1 MRTETRPP
9 LVLPAAPTWI
19 STFETAPG
27 WIRWSGAALLGYTLF
42 LLTPTGTQVYGTA
55 ASSVASAIRLCIEG
69 AALLWACGRED
80 LPRRF
85 IRSFQVAGWTSLAT
99 ALNYALLVPPQVGG
113 PTILPASLDATL
125 TVAGYAATL
134 VSLLIYPR
142 APARPGEH
150 SALAIDTLIT
160 TAGLGLL
167 GWSFVTAT
175 SADLAASAGAQ
186 SFIQSFGVAQLA
198 MIAGLNVVI
207 VRGLAI
213 PSPRAFWWFVSG
225 LAIYLPVIFL
235 TQLNAVGLVP
245 NWPVDIAYYAGVLP
259 TLVACHLVRTD
270 PMTHAGHTGPSWLR
284 DLNPL
289 PLVMPLFVGIALLAT
304 LVVGPADKALP
315 LAATLV
321 AISLLLAVRLL
332 LSAHHTAQ
340 VGRAEAAREQRR
352 QSDRLK
358 AIGRLAGGIAHE
370 FNNLMARVIGN
381 TELGEASLPPGAD
394 ARDHFVRARTAALR
408 AADLTSQ
415 LLAFSGQQVTR
426 LDIVDAEATVHACYN
441 RAVRGLPAG
450 IVPELQRGNGPYA
463 IFADAAQL
471 SGALE
476 QVLDNAVE
484 AMPQGGRMTLR
495 VGREHVR
502 DGLRLAQLAVPAGDY
517 VVIAVSDTGVGMTAE
532 AVAVAC
538 DPFYSTK
545 PAHLG
550 AGLGLASVHGFIAA
564 HSGGLAIESAPG
576 LGTTVRFYL
585 PATT

>member
-1 MRTETRPP
+1 M
-9 LVLPAAPTWI
+9 PASPSWV

-27 WIRWSGAALLGYTLF
+27 WLRWSGAALLAYTLF
-42 LLTPTGTQVYGTA
+42 LLTPTGARVDGTPF
-55 ASSVASAIRLCIEG
+55 SSIASAIRLSIEG
-69 AALLWACGRED
+69 GALLWACRRPD
-80 LPRRF
+80 LPWRF
-85 IRSFQVAGWTSLAT
+85 VLSFRIAGWTSLAT
-99 ALNYALLVPPQVGG
+99 ALNYLLLVPGQASG
-113 PTILPASLDATL
+113 PELIAPELDGAL
-125 TVAGYAATL
+125 TVLGYAATL
-134 VSLLIYPR
+134 VSLLVYPR
-142 APARPGEH
+142 AQARPGER
-150 SALAIDTLIT
+150 SALAIDTVMT

-167 GWSFVTAT
+167 GWTFVTET
-175 SADLAASAGAQ
+175 SAGRALDPVAQ
-186 SFIQSFGVAQLA
+186 SFIQAFGVAQVA

-207 VRGLAI
+207 VRGLAV
-213 PSPRAFWWFVSG
+213 PSPRAFWWYVSG
-225 LAIYLPVIFL
+225 LALYLPVIFL

-245 NWPVDIAYYAGVLP
+245 NWPIDIAYYGGVLP
-259 TLVACHLVRTD
+259 TLIACHAVRTD
-270 PMTHAGHTGPSWLR
+270 PMTHAGHTGPTWLR
-284 DLNPL
+284 DLNPV

-315 LAATLV
+315 LAAALV
-321 AISLLLAVRLL
+321 SISLLLAVRLL
-332 LSAHHTAQ
+332 LSAHHTAEL
-340 VGRAEAAREQRR
+340 GRAEAAREQRR
-352 QSDRLK
+352 QADRLK

-381 TELGEASLPPGAD
+381 TELGEASLPAGAE

-415 LLAFSGQQVTR
+415 LLAFSGQQMTR
-426 LDIVDAEATVHACYN
+426 LELVDAEATVHTCYN
-441 RAVRGLPAG
+441 RAVRGLPTG
-450 IVPELQRGNGPYA
+450 IAPELQRGPGPYA
-463 IFADAAQL
+463 VFADASQL
-471 SGALE
+471 SAALE

-484 AMPQGGRMTLR
+484 AMAQSGRLTLR

-502 DGLRLAQLAVPAGDY
+502 DGLRLAQLAVPPGDY
-517 VVIAVSDTGVGMTAE
+517 VVIAVSDAGVGMTAE

-585 PATT
+585 PAA

>member
-1 MRTETRPP
+1 MRTDTQPSIAM
-9 LVLPAAPTWI
+9 PAAPTWI
-19 STFETAPG
+19 SAIETAPG
-27 WIRWSGAALLGYTLF
+27 WMRWSGAALLGYTLF
-42 LLTPTGTQVYGTA
+42 LLTPTGAQVEDTPVA
-55 ASSVASAIRLCIEG
+55 SVANMIRLCIEG
-69 AALLWACGRED
+69 AALLWACQRED
-80 LPRRF
+80 LPARF
-85 IRSFQVAGWTSLAT
+85 VLSFRIAGWTSFGT
-99 ALNYALLVPPQVGG
+99 ALNYALLLPQQLGG
-113 PTILPASLDATL
+113 PTFVSPTLDSAL
-125 TVAGYAATL
+125 TVLGYTGTL
-134 VSLLIYPR
+134 VSLLVYPR

-150 SALAIDTLIT
+150 SALAIDTLVT

-167 GWSFVTAT
+167 GWTFVTAT
-175 SADLAASAGAQ
+175 SAGRALDPVSQ
-186 SFIQSFGVAQLA
+186 SFIQAFGVAQVA
-198 MIAGLNVVI
+198 MIAGLNVMI

-213 PSPRAFWWFVSG
+213 PSPRAFWWYVGG
-225 LAIYLPVIFL
+225 LALYLPVIFF

-245 NWPVDIAYYAGVLP
+245 NWPIDIAYYAGVLP
-259 TLVACHLVRTD
+259 TLVACHAVRTD
-270 PMTHAGHTGPSWLR
+270 PMTHVGHTGPSWLR
-284 DLNPL
+284 DLNPI
-289 PLVMPLFVGIALLAT
+289 PLVMPLFVGVALLAV
-304 LVVGPADKALP
+304 LVVWPADRALP

-321 AISLLLAVRLL
+321 AISLLLAIRLL

-340 VGRAEAAREQRR
+340 LGRAEAAREQRR

-381 TELGEASLPPGAD
+381 TELGEASLPPGAE
-394 ARDHFVRARTAALR
+394 ARDHFVRARTAAQR

-415 LLAFSGQQVTR
+415 LLAFSGQQKTR
-426 LDIVDAEATVHACYN
+426 LELVDAETTVHACYN

-450 IVPELQRGNGPYA
+450 IVPDLQRGSGPYA
-463 IFADAAQL
+463 VFADATQL
-471 SGALE
+471 SAALE

-484 AMPQGGRMTLR
+484 AMPMGGRMTLR
-495 VGREHVR
+495 VAREHVR

-585 PATT
+585 PAT

>member
-9 LVLPAAPTWI
+9 LAMPAAPSWV

-27 WIRWSGAALLGYTLF
+27 WLRWSGAALLAYTLF
-42 LLTPTGTQVYGTA
+42 LLTPTGARVDGTP
-55 ASSVASAIRLCIEG
+55 ASSFASLVRLCIEG
-69 AALLWACGRED
+69 TALLWAAGRAD
-80 LPRRF
+80 LPARF
-85 IRSFQVAGWTSLAT
+85 VLSFRIAGWTSFGT
-99 ALNYALLVPPQVGG
+99 ALNYALLLPQQLGG
-113 PTILPASLDATL
+113 PTILSPTVDSAL
-125 TVAGYAATL
+125 TVLGYGGTL
-134 VSLLIYPR
+134 VSLLVYPR
-142 APARPGEH
+142 APVRPGER
-150 SALAIDTLIT
+150 SALVIDTLVT

-167 GWSFVTAT
+167 GWTFVTET
-175 SADLAASAGAQ
+175 SAGRALDPVAQ
-186 SFIQSFGVAQLA
+186 SFIQAFGVAQVA
-198 MIAGLNVVI
+198 MIAGLNVMI
-207 VRGLAI
+207 VRGLAV
-213 PSPRAFWWFVSG
+213 PSPRAFWWYVSG
-225 LAIYLPVIFL
+225 LALYLPVIFL

-245 NWPVDIAYYAGVLP
+245 NWPIDIAYYGGVLP
-259 TLVACHLVRTD
+259 TLIACHAVRTD
-270 PMTHAGHTGPSWLR
+270 PMTHAGHTGPTWLR
-284 DLNPL
+284 DLNPV

-315 LAATLV
+315 LAAALV
-321 AISLLLAVRLL
+321 SISLLLAVRLL
-332 LSAHHTAQ
+332 LSAHHTAEL
-340 VGRAEAAREQRR
+340 GRAEAAREQRR
-352 QSDRLK
+352 QADRLK

-381 TELGEASLPPGAD
+381 TELGEASLPAGAE

-415 LLAFSGQQVTR
+415 LLAFSGQQMTR
-426 LDIVDAEATVHACYN
+426 LELVDAEATVHTCYN
-441 RAVRGLPAG
+441 RVVRGLPTG
-450 IVPELQRGNGPYA
+450 IAPELQRGPGPYA
-463 IFADAAQL
+463 VFADAAQL
-471 SGALE
+471 SAALE

-484 AMPQGGRMTLR
+484 AMAQGGRLTLR

-564 HSGGLAIESAPG
+564 HSGGLSIESAPG

-585 PATT
+585 PGA

>member
-1 MRTETRPP
+1 MQTESRPP
-9 LVLPAAPTWI
+9 LAIPAAPAWI
-19 STFETAPG
+19 AAFETAPG
-27 WIRWSGAALLGYTLF
+27 WLRWSGAALLGYTLF
-42 LLTPTGTQVYGTA
+42 LLTPTGARMDGTA
-55 ASSVASAIRLCIEG
+55 GSSLASAIRLCIEG
-69 AALLWACGRED
+69 TALLWACRRAD
-80 LPRRF
+80 LPLRF
-85 IRSFQVAGWTSLAT
+85 VRSFQIAGWTSFAT
-99 ALNYALLVPPQVGG
+99 AFNYMLLVPQQLGG
-113 PTILPASLDATL
+113 PTIVSPTVDSVL
-125 TVAGYAATL
+125 TVLGYGGTL
-134 VSLLIYPR
+134 LSLLVYPR

-150 SALAIDTLIT
+150 SALAIDTLVT

-167 GWSFVTAT
+167 AWTFVTAT
-175 SADLAASAGAQ
+175 SAGRALDPVAQ
-186 SFIQSFGVAQLA
+186 SFIQAFGVAQVA
-198 MIAGLNVVI
+198 MIAGLNVMI
-207 VRGLAI
+207 VRGLAV
-213 PSPRAFWWFVSG
+213 PSPRAFWWYVSG
-225 LAIYLPVIFL
+225 LALYLPVIFL

-245 NWPVDIAYYAGVLP
+245 NWPIDIAYYGGVLP
-259 TLVACHLVRTD
+259 TLVACHAVRTD
-270 PMTHAGHTGPSWLR
+270 PMTHAGHTGPTWLR
-284 DLNPL
+284 DLNPV

-332 LSAHHTAQ
+332 LSAHHTA
-340 VGRAEAAREQRR
+340 VLGRAEAAREQRR
-352 QSDRLK
+352 QADRLK

-381 TELGEASLPPGAD
+381 TELGEASLPAGAE
-394 ARDHFVRARTAALR
+394 AREHFVRARTAALR

-426 LDIVDAEATVHACYN
+426 LEIVDAEATVHACYN
-441 RAVRGLPAG
+441 RAVRGLPTG
-450 IVPELQRGNGPYA
+450 IAPDLQRGHGPYA
-463 IFADAAQL
+463 VFADAGQL
-471 SGALE
+471 SAALE

-484 AMPQGGRMTLR
+484 AMTRGGHLTVR

-502 DGLRLAQLAVPAGDY
+502 DGLRLAQLAVPPGDY

-585 PATT
+585 PAA